1 MNKYDD
7 IINLP
12 HHESKTRSKMSI
24 EARSAQFAPFS
35 ALTGYSAKIKETER
49 ITDAKKEL
57 NDEQYSIMNYKLQM
71 INRYIKE
78 KPLITVTVFI
88 KDKFKEGGSYKSI
101 TNNIRKIDEVN
112 KKIIFIDETKIDF
125 NDIIEINGESIKND
139 E

>member
-12 HHESKTRSKMSI
+12 HYESKTRIKMSI

-35 ALTGYSAKIKETER
+35 ALTGYSTKIKEAER
-49 ITDAKKEL
+49 ITDVKKEL

-71 INRYIKE
+71 INRHIKE

-125 NDIIEINGESIKND
+125 YDIIEINDESIKND
-139 E
+139 